1 MQTICVF
8 SGDKEMEF
16 GIKKCVIL
24 VIEKGKIVQSVGIEW
39 PDGTVI
45 KSLQEEESYKFLE
58 L

>member
-1 MQTICVF
+1 
-8 SGDKEMEF
+8 MEF

-24 VIEKGKIVQSVGIEW
+24 VIEKGKIVQSVSIEW

-45 KSLQEEESYKFLE
+45 KSLQEDESYKFLE